1 MSSKETKKKSLE
13 KASTSSQMVQVNILT
28 SAWLLQS
35 LPMHMEIWR
44 LADEK
49 GVLGNGSKKAFGPKQ
64 A

>member
-13 KASTSSQMVQVNILT
+13 KASTSSQMVQVNLPT

-49 GVLGNGSKKAFGPKQ
+49 GV
-64 A
+64 